1 MSLVEDVLQK
11 VRVHVAQRRMRLD
24 DFFTDFDSLRSGRI
38 TAEQFR
44 RALAVND
51 IKLTE
56 TEFEALKNAFAAPEG
71 RHTASTTNSPRGTT
85 MDVRYMDFLHALR
98 AEDPPAE
105 LLTTLGRKAKTLSEE
120 EEQKLDAAMHFLRQI
135 MQVRGLPVRKAF
147 EDFDT
152 FRSGKV
158 TISRFRRCLPFD
170 AVREDILQLIL
181 KKYGDGNGD
190 VLYSAWCRDLENVDN
205 SNNNNNTTTITT
217 TNVVNANATELQ
229 STTFNSARG
238 TGGKLTLDEL
248 LRVLREQFAMYRLR
262 CDDYLRDFDNFRTG
276 FVTAP
281 QFESALGRV
290 QFVNFQ
296 LTSEHI
302 ETLIRAYTEGIWD
315 DTGCGTND
323 EVFPRVNYVQFLA
336 DTNPRRDDTTEG
348 ETNYYETTRTPG
360 QFLGDTASAEH
371 QRAEEVLK
379 KVRLIIS
386 SNRINLVPTLHDFD
400 RVRKGIYEHRTCTKS
415 RFERSLAT
423 NKIFLKPEEI
433 ALLVKRYVIR
443 NAEGGPSDEVNY
455 YQFVMDVDQVQKPE
469 LNPARLMRSMAMS
482 NLQQHIQDTQL
493 QPAETVSDVLSKIA
507 AQAEERHLRVNEFFL
522 DFDPLRSGVVQT
534 EKFAVALGI
543 AGVELQ
549 AQELKLLQEAY
560 KSIRVSD
567 HIDVNQF
574 VADLGEIAPMAVP
587 SVTTKF
593 NLSVSENTNGVSGV
607 SKITTS
613 KDTVKSY
620 EDNFTEAER
629 EQLHRL
635 LARLSHYVIAQHA
648 LLTPFFAD
656 FDRFHLG
663 KITKTNFMQALARHR
678 FILSP
683 EETKLL
689 TRYYAVPHD
698 TERIDY
704 TRFVRDVGFNESAVG
719 ISKDANVTMPSVSG
733 TVQQTMMST
742 TGGSGTFTQQ
752 GTLDENLVEQV
763 LKKICCFLQERNA
776 RLSEFFPDGDELR
789 HRHVTNTRFRHC
801 LSILGLDLTEEELR
815 ALELAFAQG
824 DLDGYV
830 DYPAFVS
837 VVTEKLRAGE
847 GIMAVTQRRRGSF
860 KGAATATA
868 NVTGATTN
876 TNATNTTSKVPDA
889 VGQYTLSNTQSS
901 GMKGMDATQEEL
913 YASAIDKVRRTLA
926 ARRTGSLA
934 AFRQYDRARK
944 GFVKEGQFFAT
955 LMSLGVQ
962 LSPMQSD
969 ALRKVHSIGGGEMG
983 YTKFSLATDD
993 PRFT

>member
-1 MSLVEDVLQK
+1 MSLVEDVIQK
-11 VRVHVAQRRMRLD
+11 VRVHVAQRRLRLD

-56 TEFEALKNAFAAPEG
+56 TEFEALKNAFAASEA
-71 RHTASTTNSPRGTT
+71 RHTASTTNSPRGTS
-85 MDVRYMDFLHALR
+85 MDVRYIDFLQAVR
-98 AEDPPAE
+98 SEDPPAE

-120 EEQKLDAAMHFLRQI
+120 EEKKLDAAMCFLRQI
-135 MQVRGLPVRKAF
+135 MHVRGLPVRKAF
-147 EDFDT
+147 EDFDP

-158 TISRFRRCLPFD
+158 TASRFRRCLPFD

-181 KKYGDGNGD
+181 KKYGDGD
-190 VLYSAWCRDLENVDN
+190 DYVLYAAWCRDLENGDSN
-205 SNNNNNTTTITT
+205 ENNNNNTIITATNTANTNTEAAAAAQLNPTQTIS
-217 TNVVNANATELQ
+217 L
-229 STTFNSARG
+229 NSARG
-238 TGGKLTLDEL
+238 PGGKLTLDEL

-296 LTSEHI
+296 LTSDHI

-315 DTGCGTND
+315 DTGCSTND

-336 DTNPRRDDTTEG
+336 DTNPRSDDTTEG
-348 ETNYYETTRTPG
+348 GTNYYETTRTAG
-360 QFLGDTASAEH
+360 QFLGYADSAEH

-433 ALLVKRYVIR
+433 ALLVKRYLIR
-443 NAEGGPSDEVNY
+443 NPEGGPSDEVNY
-455 YQFVMDVDQVQKPE
+455 YQFVMDVDQAQKPE
-469 LNPARLMRSMAMS
+469 INPARLMRSMAMS
-482 NLQQHIQDTQL
+482 NLQQLNQSTQP
-493 QPAETVSDVLSKIA
+493 QPAETVSDVLAKIA
-507 AQAEERHLRVNEFFL
+507 AQADEWHLRVNEFFL

-543 AGVELQ
+543 AGVRLHS
-549 AQELKLLQEAY
+549 QELKLLQEEY
-560 KSIRVSD
+560 KSAKVLD
-567 HIDVNQF
+567 HIDVNRF
-574 VADLGEIAPMAVP
+574 VTDLGEIAPMAVP

-593 NLSVSENTNGVSGV
+593 NLSLSQNTNGVSG
-607 SKITTS
+607 ITGAAIS
-613 KDTVKSY
+613 KDTVKNS
-620 EDNFTEAER
+620 EENFTEAEH
-629 EQLHRL
+629 EQLSRL
-635 LARLSHYVIAQHA
+635 LARLSHYVAAQHA

-663 KITKTNFMQALARHR
+663 KITKSNFMQALARHR
-678 FILSP
+678 FVLSP
-683 EETKLL
+683 AETNLL
-689 TRYYAVPHD
+689 SRYYAVPND

-704 TRFVRDVGFNESAVG
+704 TSFVRDVGCNESAIG
-719 ISKDANVTMPSVSG
+719 ISKDADTTLASVLG
-733 TVQQTMMST
+733 TVQNTMMST
-742 TGGSGTFTQQ
+742 GGAACMQQ
-752 GTLDENLVEQV
+752 GVLDENLVEQV

-801 LSILGLDLTEEELR
+801 LSILGLDLKEEELH
-815 ALELAFAQG
+815 ALELAFAQA

-860 KGAATATA
+860 KGAPTAAPT
-868 NVTGATTN
+868 
-876 TNATNTTSKVPDA
+876 TTSSKTPA
-889 VGQYTLSNTQSS
+889 VEGEYTFNNTQCSTI
-901 GMKGMDATQEEL
+901 KRTDASQEEL

-962 LSPMQSD
+962 LSPVQSE

-983 YTKFSLATDD
+983 YTKFCLATDD